1 MPGKPT
7 VCGQRPLGRF
17 SGSELVC
24 SKSQQISRTG
34 DVKPAVACV
43 LGTRPPC
50 VPAGAACPVAV
61 AGLPALRAGSSSR
74 QAPDLG
80 PLARGCEHLGL
91 WDGRL
96 ALPAARLPRG
106 PLFSPCRSAAYTC
119 SVTRQGAS
127 LYHLLTPSCP
137 IRPLSRT
144 PVALCAALPLRRC
157 LQKRPAPLRQP
168 LQDEGALGS
177 FFRVPSPSTACSS
190 PGASH
195 GWWGIASLLS
205 GRAPFPGTAARDAE
219 TARWTTGT

>member
-1 MPGKPT
+1 MLKKSTDIKNRRRKACSGLRPGDAPPMCAGGGS
-7 VCGQRPLGRF
+7 VPCGCGWAASSEGRLLLTP
-17 SGSELVC
+17 G
-24 SKSQQISRTG
+24 
-34 DVKPAVACV
+34 P
-43 LGTRPPC
+43 
-50 VPAGAACPVAV
+50 
-61 AGLPALRAGSSSR
+61 SSR

-91 WDGRL
+91 CDGRL

-106 PLFSPCRSAAYTC
+106 PLFLPCRSVAYTC

-157 LQKRPAPLRQP
+157 LQKRPAPLRRP
-168 LQDEGALGS
+168 LQDEGTLGS
-177 FFRVPSPSTACSS
+177 FFRVPSPSAACSS